1 MLGNWRS
8 HFDYQNFL
16 LSSIK
21 EIYKADPTIVEYYS
35 SSIEKLYNLN
45 LDDIKPLVSPMYSLT
60 GKPSNQQPELL
71 RSFILM
77 SDLDFYSLPKWI
89 EHLRAHSILCTIVGV
104 ERSDVPGLGTHYD
117 FISRLWGV
125 SPEADKKALDSLHPF
140 TSKPRKKLGKN
151 EKLQPKHPGVI
162 KNLVEQALKGRTIET
177 RPEKLFQQIFAKL
190 AVEPSAKL
198 SLLGDTQKLD
208 ISGDGTCLETG
219 GSSLGIKT
227 CDCIKKGIFNCKC
240 NRRFSDPDARR
251 GWDSYHEKWYYGHC
265 LYFLSVYNPKLKKDL
280 PIYFRMVQAQRY
292 DGVTAIFTLSEVR
305 KMYPLFNFDK
315 FIADAAHDNYPTYK
329 LLNEWNIKAV
339 ISLNPKGEGK
349 NKYEPP
355 VGFTKDG
362 IPICKCNQPMIYD
375 WYDKDR
381 SRIKYRCPL
390 VKKKISECSFKEE
403 CTPSAYGRVV
413 YVKPSDDLRL
423 FTAIPRNTDMWKQI
437 MKKRTSS
444 ERINKRILEDYNMEE
459 AHCRG
464 KKRWSWWTL
473 IHSINIHLDAQ
484 ISVLKTNIV
493 DILESASNKAS

>member
-8 HFDYQNFL
+8 HSDYQSFL
-16 LSSIK
+16 LSSLM
-21 EIYKADPTIVEYYS
+21 ETYRLNPSIVKYYS
-35 SSIEKLYNLN
+35 SSIDKLYNLN
-45 LDDIKPLVSPMYSLT
+45 LDDIKPMISQMYSLT
-60 GKPSNQQPELL
+60 GKPSNQQPEIL

-77 SDLDFYSLPKWI
+77 SDLDFHSVSKWI
-89 EHLRAHSILCTIVGV
+89 KHLRAHDILCTIIGV
-104 ERSDVPGLGTHYD
+104 EKSSVPGLGTHYD
-117 FISRLWGV
+117 FMTRFWGV
-125 SPEADKKALDSLHPF
+125 SPEAEKKALDSLHPF

-151 EKLQPKHPGVI
+151 EKLPPKHPGVI
-162 KNLVEQALKGRTIET
+162 KNLVEQALKGRTVET

-198 SLLGDTQKLD
+198 GLLGDTERLD

-227 CDCIKKGIFNCKC
+227 CDCINKGTFNCKC
-240 NRRFSDPDARR
+240 NRRFSDPDASR

-265 LYFLSVYNPKLKKDL
+265 LYFISVYNPKFKKDL

-292 DGVTAIFTLSEVR
+292 DGVTAVFALSEVR

-315 FIADAAHDNYPTYK
+315 FIGDAAHDNYPTYK

-339 ISLNPKGEGK
+339 ISLNPKAEGK

-362 IPICKCNQPMIYD
+362 IPICKCNQPMVYD

-390 VKKKISECSFKEE
+390 VKKKIMQCHCKEE
-403 CTPSAYGRVV
+403 CSPSAYGRVV

-423 FTAIPRNTDMWKQI
+423 FTAIPRNTDIWKQV

-444 ERINKRILEDYNMEE
+444 ERVNKRILEDYNMEE

-484 ISVLKTNIV
+484 NSILENKIL
-493 DILESASNKAS
+493 DILESAISKAS